1 MKRLFLRRAA
11 TLILGFLSGC
21 NAILGIEH
29 REFIAP
35 ANEGCTNSLE
45 CDLGTF
51 CTQGACSSD
60 VPVFAGCQVLEPA
73 DTTDLLAYNW
83 NEKPHVLGALVR
95 INNLGEKPR
104 LDAMRLA
111 IREINANGAVGP
123 AHTPIAMVACDY
135 GGKDGTAS
143 GTEAKVAIDG
153 AISYLSENLG
163 ARVVVAGSSS
173 SATKTALDRILSRK
187 LPVALLSSFSTS
199 TSLTDYA
206 DKLPGSDV
214 GLLWRTA
221 PDDTQQAKVLAQLA
235 MQAKDLQGDGPTKL
249 GILYIDDTYGGPLN
263 LGVAT
268 ALGGKLPVKSIS
280 FPEDADQKVFEEK
293 LDLLFKEQPPPDALL
308 FVGIDGAMVVD
319 AYQALLDKKYDT
331 NLKFLFLADA
341 AKEAQTLLAST
352 ISQPVK
358 EMINRSFGTAPY
370 RSLTPNYGAMAD
382 ALLNDFGTIADDFS
396 FLAQSYDAAYIASYG
411 LVWASARYPMF
422 DGEAVATGFKKLSSG
437 DATLLVG
444 PSTWTA
450 ATKGLTDTSPGEIN
464 ISGTSGELDF
474 DPTNGQTSG
483 PMEIWRPNA
492 LGTGFDTCAVCEPD
506 KTDCDLTA
514 CITTP

>member
-111 IREINANGAVGP
+111 IREINGNGAVGP

-235 MQAKDLQGDGPTKL
+235 MQAKGAGASQL
-249 GILYIDDTYGGPLN
+249 GILYIDDNYGGPLKA
-263 LGVAT
+263 GVAT
-268 ALGGKLPVKSIS
+268 ALQGELPVKSIS
-280 FPEDADQKVFEEK
+280 FPEDATPEELK
-293 LDLLFKEQPPPDALL
+293 TRLDLLFDEQPPPDALL

-319 AYQALLDKKYDT
+319 AYQALHDKEYDT

-341 AKEAQTLLAST
+341 AKEAETLFGTSVSEQVNA
-352 ISQPVK
+352 
-358 EMINRSFGTAPY
+358 MIARSLGTAPY
-370 RSLTPNYGAMAD
+370 HSVGAKYDGLKERMSDAFGVNAD
-382 ALLNDFGTIADDFS
+382 NFS
-396 FLAQSYDAAYIASYG
+396 FLAQSYDAAYIAGYG
-411 LVWASARYPMF
+411 LAWASASGTLF
-422 DGEAVATGFKKLSSG
+422 DGEAVATGFAKLSSKTT
-437 DATLLVG
+437 ALQVG
-444 PSTWTA
+444 PDQWST
-450 ATKGLTDTSPGEIN
+450 ATKALAGEEPRTIN

-474 DPTNGQTSG
+474 DPTTGQTSG

>member
-11 TLILGFLSGC
+11 TLALGFLSGC
-21 NAILGIEH
+21 NAILGIEP
-29 REFIAP
+29 REFVAP
-35 ANEGCTNSLE
+35 ASEGCTNSLE

-51 CTQGACSSD
+51 CKNGACSSD

-111 IREINANGAVGP
+111 IREINDNGAVGP

-143 GTEAKVAIDG
+143 GNDAKVAIDG

-173 SATKTALDRILSRK
+173 SATKSALDRILSRK

-235 MQAKDLQGDGPTKL
+235 MQTKVTKL

-268 ALGGKLPVKSIS
+268 ALGDKPPVKSVS
-280 FPEDADQKVFEEK
+280 FPETADQNVFKVK
-293 LDLLFKEQPPPDALL
+293 LDLLFKSTPPPDALL

-319 AYQALLDKKYDT
+319 AYQAVLEQGYDDK
-331 NLKFLFLADA
+331 LKFLFLADA
-341 AKEAQTLLAST
+341 AKEAQTLLADKVSA
-352 ISQPVK
+352 PVRALVD
-358 EMINRSFGTAPY
+358 RSLGTAPY
-370 RSLTPNYGAMAD
+370 HNLTPNYDTMAD
-382 ALLNDFGTIADDFS
+382 AFQNAFDTDANDFS

-411 LVWASARYPMF
+411 LVWASARGTIF

-514 CITTP
+514 CVTTPTP